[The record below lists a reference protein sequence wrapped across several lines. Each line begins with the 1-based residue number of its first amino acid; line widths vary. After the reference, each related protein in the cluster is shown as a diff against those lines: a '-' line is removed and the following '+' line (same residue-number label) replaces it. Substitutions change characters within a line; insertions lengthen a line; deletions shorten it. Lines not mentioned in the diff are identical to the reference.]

1 MYFIPYDY
9 TLDVEYIVTG
19 GAGFIGAN
27 LVKKLLATY
36 GSNADLRIDV
46 LDCLTYSSNLEN
58 LPLDD
63 NRVKLYE
70 VDISDN
76 KQVALYLQND
86 YVFSSPTVFHL
97 AAESHVDRSIA
108 DGSNFITTNVS
119 GTFNMLTLA
128 NDVSVKCFV
137 HVSTDEVYGSVE
149 SSSSDENY
157 PLNPTSYYSS
167 SKASSDL
174 VALSAFK
181 TLGIPVVVTR
191 CVNNFGEGQHPEKF
205 LPRMIERL
213 NRNLSLPVYG
223 DGLNIRE
230 WIYVQDHVT
239 ALMAI
244 ASSEFAGEVFNI
256 GTGLRLSNLDIV
268 NKLLSFSK
276 SKSKIEFIVD
286 RLGHDRRYALNSEKI
301 KTATTWQVL
310 DSEIKFDTY
319 LQNSLK
325 ESANGNFVDN
335 GIFELSEEF
344 YRGT

>member
-1 MYFIPYDY
+1 
-9 TLDVEYIVTG
+9 
-19 GAGFIGAN
+19 
-27 LVKKLLATY
+27 
-36 GSNADLRIDV
+36 
-46 LDCLTYSSNLEN
+46 
-58 LPLDD
+58 
-63 NRVKLYE
+63 
-70 VDISDN
+70 
-76 KQVALYLQND
+76 
-86 YVFSSPTVFHL
+86 
-97 AAESHVDRSIA
+97 
-108 DGSNFITTNVS
+108 
-119 GTFNMLTLA
+119 MLTLA

>member
-1 MYFIPYDY
+1 MDF
-9 TLDVEYIVTG
+9 IVTG

-27 LVKKLLATY
+27 LVKRLLIAH
-36 GSNADLRIDV
+36 GDQKDLRIDI
-46 LDCLTYSSNLEN
+46 LDSLTYSANVKN
-58 LPLDD
+58 LPLQDD
-63 NRVKLYE
+63 RVNLYE
-70 VDISDN
+70 VDISSSQQIASYLN
-76 KQVALYLQND
+76 NQYALI
-86 YVFSSPTVFHL
+86 SPTVFHL

-128 NDVSVKCFV
+128 NAISVKCFV

-149 SSSSDENY
+149 LSSLDETS

-181 TLGIPVVVTR
+181 TLGLPVVVSR

-223 DGLNIRE
+223 DGLNVRE

-239 ALMAI
+239 ALLAI
-244 ASSEFAGEVFNI
+244 AKSEFAGEVFNI

-268 NKLLSFSK
+268 HKLLGFSN
-276 SKSKIEFIVD
+276 SSSKIEFISD
-286 RLGHDRRYALNSEKI
+286 RLGHDRRDALNSEKI
-301 KTATTWQVL
+301 INMTEWNVL
-310 DSEIKFDTY
+310 DSEQKFDSY

-325 ESANGNFVDN
+325 ESANGNFVEN
-335 GIFELSEEF
+335 EVFQLSEEF

>member
-1 MYFIPYDY
+1 MDF
-9 TLDVEYIVTG
+9 IVTG

-27 LVKKLLATY
+27 LVKRLLIAH
-36 GSNADLRIDV
+36 GDQKDLRIDI
-46 LDCLTYSSNLEN
+46 LDSLTYSANVKN
-58 LPLDD
+58 LPLQDD
-63 NRVKLYE
+63 RVNLYE
-70 VDISDN
+70 VDISSSQQIASYLN
-76 KQVALYLQND
+76 NQYALI
-86 YVFSSPTVFHL
+86 SPTVFHL

-119 GTFNMLTLA
+119 GTFNMLALA
-128 NDVSVKCFV
+128 NAISVKCFV

-149 SSSSDENY
+149 LSSSDETS

-181 TLGIPVVVTR
+181 TLGLPVVVSR

-223 DGLNIRE
+223 DGLNVRE

-239 ALMAI
+239 ALLAI
-244 ASSEFAGEVFNI
+244 AKSEFAGEVFNI

-268 NKLLSFSK
+268 NKLLGFSN
-276 SKSKIEFIVD
+276 SSSKIEFISD

-301 KTATTWQVL
+301 MKMTEWHVL
-310 DSEIKFDTY
+310 DSEQKFDSY
-319 LQNSLK
+319 LRNSLK
-325 ESANGNFVDN
+325 ESANGNFVEN
-335 GIFELSEEF
+335 EVFQLSEEF

>member
-1 MYFIPYDY
+1 MDF
-9 TLDVEYIVTG
+9 IVTG

-27 LVKKLLATY
+27 LVKRLLIAY
-36 GSNADLRIDV
+36 GEQKDLRIDI
-46 LDCLTYSSNLEN
+46 LDSLTYSANVRN
-58 LPLDD
+58 LPLQDD
-63 NRVKLYE
+63 RVNLYE
-70 VDISDN
+70 VDISSSQQIASYLN
-76 KQVALYLQND
+76 NQYAL
-86 YVFSSPTVFHL
+86 SSPTVFHL

-128 NDVSVKCFV
+128 NSLSVKCFV

-149 SSSSDENY
+149 LLSSDETS

-181 TLGIPVVVTR
+181 TLGLPVVVSR

-223 DGLNIRE
+223 DGLNVRE

-239 ALMAI
+239 ALLAI
-244 ASSEFAGEVFNI
+244 AKSEFAGEVFNI

-268 NKLLSFSK
+268 NKLLGFSN
-276 SKSKIEFIVD
+276 SSSKIEFIPD

-301 KTATTWQVL
+301 MNMTEWQVI
-310 DSEIKFDTY
+310 DSEQKFDSY
-319 LQNSLK
+319 LRNSLK
-325 ESANGNFVDN
+325 ESANGNFVEN
-335 GIFELSEEF
+335 EVFQLSEEF

>member
-1 MYFIPYDY
+1 MDF
-9 TLDVEYIVTG
+9 IVTG

-27 LVKKLLATY
+27 LVQRLLIAY
-36 GSNADLRIDV
+36 GEQKDLRIDI
-46 LDCLTYSSNLEN
+46 LDSLTYSANVKN
-58 LPLDD
+58 LPLQDD
-63 NRVKLYE
+63 RVNLYE
-70 VDISDN
+70 VDISSTQQIASYLN
-76 KQVALYLQND
+76 NQYAL
-86 YVFSSPTVFHL
+86 SSPTVFHL

-128 NDVSVKCFV
+128 NSISVKCFV

-149 SSSSDENY
+149 LSSSDETS

-181 TLGIPVVVTR
+181 TLGLPVVVSR

-223 DGLNIRE
+223 DGLNVRE

-239 ALMAI
+239 ALLAI
-244 ASSEFAGEVFNI
+244 AKSEFAGEVFNI

-268 NKLLSFSK
+268 NKLLGFSN
-276 SKSKIEFIVD
+276 SSSKIEFISD

-301 KTATTWQVL
+301 MNMTEWQVI
-310 DSEIKFDTY
+310 DSEQKFDSY
-319 LQNSLK
+319 LRKSLK
-325 ESANGNFVDN
+325 ESANGNFVEN
-335 GIFELSEEF
+335 EVFQLSEEF

>member
-1 MYFIPYDY
+1 MDF
-9 TLDVEYIVTG
+9 IVTG

-27 LVKKLLATY
+27 LVKRLLIAH
-36 GSNADLRIDV
+36 GDQKDLRIDI
-46 LDCLTYSSNLEN
+46 LDSLTYSANVRN
-58 LPLDD
+58 LPLQDD
-63 NRVKLYE
+63 RVNLYE
-70 VDISDN
+70 VDISSSQQIASYLN
-76 KQVALYLQND
+76 NQYALI
-86 YVFSSPTVFHL
+86 SPTVFHL

-128 NDVSVKCFV
+128 NAISVKCFV

-149 SSSSDENY
+149 LSSSDETS

-181 TLGIPVVVTR
+181 TLGLPVVVSR

-223 DGLNIRE
+223 DGLNVRE

-239 ALMAI
+239 ALLAI
-244 ASSEFAGEVFNI
+244 AKSEFAGEVFNI

-268 NKLLSFSK
+268 HKLLGFSN
-276 SKSKIEFIVD
+276 SSSKIEFISD

-301 KTATTWQVL
+301 MNMTEWHVL
-310 DSEIKFDTY
+310 DSEQKFDSY

-325 ESANGNFVDN
+325 ESANGNFVEN
-335 GIFELSEEF
+335 EVFQLSEEF

>member
-1 MYFIPYDY
+1 M
-9 TLDVEYIVTG
+9 EYIVTG

-27 LVKKLLATY
+27 LVKRLIKTY
-36 GSNADLRIDV
+36 GDSVDLRIDV
-46 LDCLTYSSNLEN
+46 LDCLTYSSNIES

-63 NRVKLYE
+63 NRVKLYK
-70 VDISDN
+70 VDISDDN
-76 KQVALYLQND
+76 QIALYLEND
-86 YVFSSPTVFHL
+86 YFFSSPTVFHL

-128 NDVSVKCFV
+128 NQISAKCFV
-137 HVSTDEVYGSVE
+137 HVSTDEVYGSIE
-149 SSSSDENY
+149 SSSSNENS

-174 VALSAFK
+174 IALSAFK
-181 TLGIPVVVTR
+181 TLGTPVVVTR

-213 NRNLSLPVYG
+213 SRGLSLPVYG
-223 DGLNIRE
+223 DGLHIRE
-230 WIYVQDHVT
+230 WIYVQDHVD
-239 ALMAI
+239 ALMAV
-244 ASSEFAGEVFNI
+244 ARSEFAGEVFNI

-268 NKLLSFSK
+268 NKLISFSK
-276 SKSKIEFIVD
+276 SNSGIEFVVD
-286 RLGHDRRYALNSEKI
+286 RLGHDRRYALNSAKI
-301 KTATTWQVL
+301 KAATTWQVL

-335 GIFELSEEF
+335 RIFQLSEEF

>member
-1 MYFIPYDY
+1 VHF
-9 TLDVEYIVTG
+9 IVTG

-27 LVKKLLATY
+27 LVKKLLDAY
-36 GSNADLRIDV
+36 GDDKDLRIDI
-46 LDCLTYSSNLEN
+46 LDSLTYSANVKN
-58 LPLDD
+58 LPLQDS
-63 NRVKLYE
+63 RIKLHE
-70 VDISDN
+70 VDISN
-76 KQVALYLQND
+76 SELIAHYLKNRYAL
-86 YVFSSPTVFHL
+86 SSPTIFHL

-119 GTFNMLTLA
+119 GTFNMLSLA
-128 NDVSVKCFV
+128 NAISVNCFV
-137 HVSTDEVYGSVE
+137 HVSTDEVYGSVDRL
-149 SSSSDENY
+149 SSDENA

-181 TLGIPVVVTR
+181 TLGLPVVVSR

-223 DGLNIRE
+223 DGLNVRE

-239 ALMAI
+239 ALLAI
-244 ASSEFAGEVFNI
+244 SKSDFAGEVFNI

-268 NKLLSFSK
+268 NKLISFSN
-276 SKSKIEFIVD
+276 SSSDIEFIPD
-286 RLGHDRRYALNSEKI
+286 RLGHDRRYALDSTKI
-301 KTATTWQVL
+301 KNATKWDVL
-310 DSEIKFDTY
+310 DTELKFDNY
-319 LQNSLK
+319 LHNSLN
-325 ESANGNFVDN
+325 ESANGNFVEN
-335 GIFELSEEF
+335 NVFQLSEEF